1 MSDSS
6 KRTYSY
12 IYSKLVENED
22 DILGHIA
29 YSIYKSHK
37 IAEIERLCSE
47 KKVDFVSDADIE
59 PFIQMAQSERQ
70 IKFYR
75 EHADV
80 LANAFLD
87 STIKESIEMR
97 RVELESEYKVR
108 YEKLLE
114 DCKAK
119 PWYYD
124 VGLGVVSSFVFLA
137 LGYLLLLGTGS
148 WDKLI
153 APFIK

>member
-59 PFIQMAQSERQ
+59 PFIQCFSR
-70 IKFYR
+70 F
-75 EHADV
+75 
-80 LANAFLD
+80 
-87 STIKESIEMR
+87 
-97 RVELESEYKVR
+97 
-108 YEKLLE
+108 
-114 DCKAK
+114 
-119 PWYYD
+119 
-124 VGLGVVSSFVFLA
+124 GLSFVA
-137 LGYLLLLGTGS
+137 CYR
-148 WDKLI
+148 
-153 APFIK
+153 